1 MRPRDQAEVCPAD
14 KRTTVTRLEAGLI
27 TMSRNIYEAI
37 RTDKL
42 EEVTIRLNLGEDID
56 QSFPPRLEPLAVS

>member
-1 MRPRDQAEVCPAD
+1 MTRQRSAQLI
-14 KRTTVTRLEAGLI
+14 TVTGLEAGLV

-56 QSFPPRLEPLAVS
+56 QSFPPRLEPLEPGCTVL

>member
-1 MRPRDQAEVCPAD
+1 MTRPRLRSGQLI
-14 KRTTVTRLEAGLI
+14 TVTRLEAELI

-56 QSFPPRLEPLAVS
+56 QSYPPR